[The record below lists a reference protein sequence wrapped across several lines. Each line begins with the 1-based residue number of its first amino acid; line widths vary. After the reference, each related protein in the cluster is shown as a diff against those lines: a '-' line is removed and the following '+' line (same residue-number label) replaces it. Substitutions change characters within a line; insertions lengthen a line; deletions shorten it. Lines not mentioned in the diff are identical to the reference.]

1 MQTLRK
7 GDKGDDVVALQHL
20 LNVEGYK
27 VKIDGDF
34 GPKTEMAVKMLQKAS
49 HLEEDGI
56 CGPKTWAVLG
66 VKSATPESTNPKCVD
81 PSVIYAPL
89 SCCITRT
96 PNRTI
101 KYLAIHYTAG
111 ASSAPGR
118 AKGMK
123 SSWEKSKRASADFG
137 VDDTTMVQFN
147 PDPKNYK
154 CWSVGDNKN
163 PYSGGGRLYGIATNA
178 NTISIEICSNLKSGT
193 SASKTNHEGWY
204 FTEAALNNAVRLAKI
219 LMKKYNIP
227 LERVVRHY
235 DISGKV
241 CPGVLGWNNAGL
253 NDTKGN
259 KISGTNNS
267 HKWEEFKNRL
277 K

>member
-1 MQTLRK
+1 MKTLRK

-27 VKIDGDF
+27 VKIDGDY
-34 GPKTEMAVKMLQKAS
+34 GQKTEAAVKMLQKA
-49 HLEEDGI
+49 HGLEDDGI
-56 CGPKTWAVLG
+56 VGNKTWTALG
-66 VKSATPESTNPKCVD
+66 VKSATPTSTNSKCVD
-81 PSVIYAPL
+81 PSVVYAPL
-89 SCCITRT
+89 SCCITKA

-137 VDDTTMVQFN
+137 VDDESMVQFN
-147 PDPKNYK
+147 PDPRNYR
-154 CWSVGDNKN
+154 CWSVGDKKN

-204 FTEAALNNAVRLAKI
+204 FTEAALNNAVKLSKI

-227 LERVVRHY
+227 IERIVRHY

-241 CPGVLGWNNAGL
+241 CPGILGWNNAGL

-267 HKWEEFKNRL
+267 KQWLAFKERL